1 MKKMITI
8 FILLF
13 SLFVSQLFGESNLDL
28 FIEAWG
34 NEYSEQ
40 EINFIKE
47 LNGDWIPFNYL
58 DWYKEGNLIEKTKE
72 INTDFSMVDFES
84 LSLSFIKDV
93 VICSFP
99 YGKKTYEVSEIEETS
114 NIYRVE
120 LLYNDYA
127 DDLKKEKFITS
138 IWKSEDKKEIF
149 TFDFQNNFLLVT
161 NVSNNKRQKY
171 LKIPFTEK
179 NNLLE
184 IIKSKKYRPFLYF
197 DEIIKVSTDDSFYT
211 NVSKNKT
218 MLVNENLKLRSGEA
232 SSPQVLVV
240 MQAGTKVK
248 ILELGKAETIDGI
261 NSNWVK
267 VEVLKGAKD
276 RDGKEIKA
284 GTLGWCYGGYL
295 E

>member
-13 SLFVSQLFGESNLDL
+13 SLFVSQFFGESNLDL

-58 DWYKEGNLIEKTKE
+58 DWYKEGNLIEKTEE

-99 YGKKTYEVSEIEETS
+99 YGIKTYEVSEIEENA

-211 NVSKNKT
+211 NVSKNKN

-232 SSPQVLVV
+232 SSTQVLVV

-261 NSNWVK
+261 SSNWVK
-267 VEVLKGAKD
+267 IEVQAGAKD
-276 RDGKEIKA
+276 RDGKPIKA
-284 GTLGWCYGGYL
+284 GTIGWCYGGYL
-295 E
+295 K

>member
-99 YGKKTYEVSEIEETS
+99 YGIKTYEVSEIEETA

-197 DEIIKVSTDDSFYT
+197 DEIIKASTDDSFYT

-232 SSPQVLVV
+232 SSTQVLVV

-261 NSNWVK
+261 SSNWVK
-267 VEVLKGAKD
+267 VEVQKGAKD
-276 RDGKEIKA
+276 REGKPIKS
-284 GTLGWCYGGYL
+284 GTVGWCYGGYL
-295 E
+295 K

>member
-99 YGKKTYEVSEIEETS
+99 YGIKTYEVSEIEETA

-179 NNLLE
+179 NKLLE

-218 MLVNENLKLRSGEA
+218 MLVNENLKLRSSEA

-261 NSNWVK
+261 SSNWVK
-267 VEVLKGAKD
+267 IEVQAGAKD
-276 RDGKEIKA
+276 RDGKPIKA
-284 GTLGWCYGGYL
+284 GTIGWCYGGYL
-295 E
+295 K

>member
-99 YGKKTYEVSEIEETS
+99 YGIKTYEVSEIEETA

-179 NNLLE
+179 NKLLE

-232 SSPQVLVV
+232 SSTQVLVV

-261 NSNWVK
+261 SSNWVK
-267 VEVLKGAKD
+267 IEVQAGAKD
-276 RDGKEIKA
+276 RDGKTIKA
-284 GTLGWCYGGYL
+284 GTIGWCYGGYL
-295 E
+295 K

>member
-99 YGKKTYEVSEIEETS
+99 YGIKTYEVSEIEETA
-114 NIYRVE
+114 NIYSVE

-232 SSPQVLVV
+232 SSTQVLVV

-261 NSNWVK
+261 SSNWVK
-267 VEVLKGAKD
+267 IEVQAGAKD
-276 RDGKEIKA
+276 RDGKPIKA
-284 GTLGWCYGGYL
+284 GTIGWCYGGYL
-295 E
+295 K

>member
-99 YGKKTYEVSEIEETS
+99 YGIKTYEVSEIEENA

-197 DEIIKVSTDDSFYT
+197 DEIIKVSTDDSLYT

-232 SSPQVLVV
+232 SSTQVLVV

-248 ILELGKAETIDGI
+248 ILELGKAETIDGMS
-261 NSNWVK
+261 SNWVK
-267 VEVLKGAKD
+267 VEVQKGAKD
-276 RDGKEIKA
+276 REGKPIKS
-284 GTLGWCYGGYL
+284 GTVGWCYGGYL
-295 E
+295 K

>member
-1 MKKMITI
+1 MITI

-99 YGKKTYEVSEIEETS
+99 YGIKTYEVSEIEETA

-232 SSPQVLVV
+232 TSSNVLSI
-240 MQAGTKVK
+240 MAAGTKVK
-248 ILELGKAETIDGI
+248 VLELGKSETIDGI

-267 VEVLKGAKD
+267 VEIISGKD
-276 RDGKEIKA
+276 RDGNIIRS
-284 GTLGWCYGGYL
+284 GTTGWCYGGYL

>member
-1 MKKMITI
+1 MITI

-99 YGKKTYEVSEIEETS
+99 YGIKTYEVSEIEETA

-179 NNLLE
+179 NKLLE

-232 SSPQVLVV
+232 SSTQVLVV

-261 NSNWVK
+261 SSNWVK
-267 VEVLKGAKD
+267 IEVQAGAKD
-276 RDGKEIKA
+276 RDGKTIKA
-284 GTLGWCYGGYL
+284 GTIGWCYGGYL
-295 E
+295 K

>member
-99 YGKKTYEVSEIEETS
+99 YGIKTYEVSEIEENA

-179 NNLLE
+179 NKLLE

-232 SSPQVLVV
+232 SSTQVLVV

-261 NSNWVK
+261 SSNWVK
-267 VEVLKGAKD
+267 IEVQAGAKD
-276 RDGKEIKA
+276 RDGKPIKA
-284 GTLGWCYGGYL
+284 GTIGWCYGGYL
-295 E
+295 K

>member
-99 YGKKTYEVSEIEETS
+99 YGIKTYEVSEIEETA

-232 SSPQVLVV
+232 SSTQVLVV

-261 NSNWVK
+261 SSNWVK
-267 VEVLKGAKD
+267 VEVQKGAKD
-276 RDGKEIKA
+276 CEGKPIKS
-284 GTLGWCYGGYL
+284 GTVGWCYGGYL

>member
-58 DWYKEGNLIEKTKE
+58 DWYKKGNLIEKTKE
-72 INTDFSMVDFES
+72 INTNFSMVDFES

-99 YGKKTYEVSEIEETS
+99 YGIKTYEVSEIEENA

-197 DEIIKVSTDDSFYT
+197 DEIIKVSTDDSLYT

-232 SSPQVLVV
+232 SSTQVLVV

-261 NSNWVK
+261 SSNWVK
-267 VEVLKGAKD
+267 IEVQAGAKD
-276 RDGKEIKA
+276 RDGKPIKA
-284 GTLGWCYGGYL
+284 GTIGWCYGGYL
-295 E
+295 K

>member
-99 YGKKTYEVSEIEETS
+99 YGIKTYEVSEIEETA

-161 NVSNNKRQKY
+161 NVSNKKRQKY

-184 IIKSKKYRPFLYF
+184 II
-197 DEIIKVSTDDSFYT
+197 
-211 NVSKNKT
+211 
-218 MLVNENLKLRSGEA
+218 
-232 SSPQVLVV
+232 
-240 MQAGTKVK
+240 
-248 ILELGKAETIDGI
+248 
-261 NSNWVK
+261 
-267 VEVLKGAKD
+267 
-276 RDGKEIKA
+276 
-284 GTLGWCYGGYL
+284 
-295 E
+295 

>member
-13 SLFVSQLFGESNLDL
+13 GLFVSQLFGESNLDL

-84 LSLSFIKDV
+84 LSLSFIKDA

-99 YGKKTYEVSEIEETS
+99 YGIKTYEVSEIEETA

-232 SSPQVLVV
+232 SSTQVLVV

-261 NSNWVK
+261 SSNWVK
-267 VEVLKGAKD
+267 IEVQAGAKD
-276 RDGKEIKA
+276 RDGKPIKA
-284 GTLGWCYGGYL
+284 GTIGWCYGGYL
-295 E
+295 K

>member
-13 SLFVSQLFGESNLDL
+13 SLFVSQFFGESNLDL

-58 DWYKEGNLIEKTKE
+58 DWYKEGNLIEKTEE

-99 YGKKTYEVSEIEETS
+99 YGIKTYEVSEIEENA

-211 NVSKNKT
+211 NVSKNKN

-232 SSPQVLVV
+232 SSTQVLVV

-261 NSNWVK
+261 SSNWVK
-267 VEVLKGAKD
+267 IEVQAGAKD
-276 RDGKEIKA
+276 RDGKPIKA
-284 GTLGWCYGGYL
+284 GTIGWCYGGYL
-295 E
+295 R

>member
-99 YGKKTYEVSEIEETS
+99 YGIKTYEVSEIEENA

-197 DEIIKVSTDDSFYT
+197 DEIIKVSTDDSLYT

-232 SSPQVLVV
+232 SSTQVLVV

-261 NSNWVK
+261 SSNWVK
-267 VEVLKGAKD
+267 IEVQAGAKD
-276 RDGKEIKA
+276 RDGKPIKA
-284 GTLGWCYGGYL
+284 GTIGWCYGGYL
-295 E
+295 K

>member
-58 DWYKEGNLIEKTKE
+58 DWYKEGKLIEKTKE

-99 YGKKTYEVSEIEETS
+99 YGIKTYEVSEIEETA

-232 SSPQVLVV
+232 SSTQVLVV

-261 NSNWVK
+261 SSNWVK
-267 VEVLKGAKD
+267 VEVQKGAKD
-276 RDGKEIKA
+276 REGKPIKS
-284 GTLGWCYGGYL
+284 GTVGWCYGGYL
-295 E
+295 K

>member
-99 YGKKTYEVSEIEETS
+99 YGIKTYEVSEIEETA

-138 IWKSEDKKEIF
+138 IWKSKDKKEIF

-232 SSPQVLVV
+232 SSTQVLVV

-261 NSNWVK
+261 SSNWVK
-267 VEVLKGAKD
+267 IEVQAGAKD
-276 RDGKEIKA
+276 RDGKPIKA
-284 GTLGWCYGGYL
+284 GTVGWCYGGYL

>member
-99 YGKKTYEVSEIEETS
+99 YGIKTYEVSEIEETA

-161 NVSNNKRQKY
+161 NVSNKKRQKY

-232 SSPQVLVV
+232 SSTQVLVV

-261 NSNWVK
+261 SSNWVK
-267 VEVLKGAKD
+267 VEVQKGAKD
-276 RDGKEIKA
+276 REGKPIKS
-284 GTLGWCYGGYL
+284 GTVGWCYGGYL
-295 E
+295 K